1 MRSGNMPK
9 SLYQNWQFAIEV
21 NGFDVAL
28 FHKGQEPKT
37 EFEEVAFAPAG
48 SMFDQKVAGRV
59 KFEDITLEKG
69 TLQDGSDEAA
79 REWIKKQVDVN
90 AVTGGLPADYMRDID
105 VVRYDR
111 TGNETRRWTLHGAW
125 VKALEYDELEGGN
138 TETRSS
144 GHFDKKQDAVDAGRK
159 FSQNQGTEFYIHG
172 KDGKIQNKDSHGN
185 DPYPPKG

>member
-69 TLQDGSDEAA
+69 NLQDGSDEAA

-90 AVTGGLPADYMRDID
+90 AVTGGLNKIYNSIPISPRNREGCFVQPKTWAEK
-105 VVRYDR
+105 VRVR
-111 TGNETRRWTLHGAW
+111 LSWARVMATKQFR
-125 VKALEYDELEGGN
+125 
-138 TETRSS
+138 RSS
-144 GHFDKKQDAVDAGRK
+144 CISRELSPFLTAAQLG
-159 FSQNQGTEFYIHG
+159 S
-172 KDGKIQNKDSHGN
+172 
-185 DPYPPKG
+185 